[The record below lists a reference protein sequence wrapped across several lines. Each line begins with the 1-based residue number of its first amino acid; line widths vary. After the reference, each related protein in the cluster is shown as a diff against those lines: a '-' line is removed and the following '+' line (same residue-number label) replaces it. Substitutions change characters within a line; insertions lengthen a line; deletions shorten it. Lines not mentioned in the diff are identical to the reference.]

1 MFGVGIEALR
11 TAADELLDTDLA
23 AMSDTALA
31 EHTLVLR
38 REMDRLELAFARAA
52 VASHRRGVGSADG
65 SASTQAWLR
74 RHTGL
79 PEGRARAAIEDGEAA
94 EVLPQTAAAWGSG
107 KLSAQAARM
116 IFTARV
122 EGHDEQLRACE
133 VELIA
138 LGQANRPKLLLRA
151 VRHFRDLA
159 TEGADEQALRERRG
173 VYVSS
178 TIDGMTVLDGT
189 LDSES
194 GEVVRT
200 ALQAFTDPPVMGDD
214 RSPAQR
220 RADGLERLCRA
231 ALSTLTSTAGPT
243 LARPLVSYV
252 VSHETLTAGKLDVC
266 DGAFVGPI
274 GRETMRRLLCD
285 CDVSRV
291 VTGPAGVI
299 LDAGRSRRT
308 VTAAQRRA
316 VVARDQ
322 GCRFPGC
329 DRPPGWCEVHHT
341 RPWIAGGRTD
351 VNELV
356 LLCDHH
362 HTVVHVN
369 GITLVFEGT
378 DVIAVYPDGLTLAA

>member
-1 MFGVGIEALR
+1 METLR
-11 TAADELLDTDLA
+11 TVAAELIGADLA
-23 AMSDTALA
+23 AMSDAALA
-31 EHTLVLR
+31 EHTLALR
-38 REMDRLELAFARAA
+38 REMDRLELAFAQSA
-52 VASHRRGVGSADG
+52 VASHRRGVGPVDG
-65 SASTQAWLR
+65 SASTPAWLR

-79 PEGRARAAIEDGEAA
+79 PEGRARAAIENGEAA

-107 KLSAQAARM
+107 ELSAHAART
-116 IFTARV
+116 IFAARV

-133 VELIA
+133 AELIA
-138 LGQANRPKLLLRA
+138 LGKMNRPKLLLQA

-159 TEGADEQALRERRG
+159 TQGADEQALRERRG
-173 VYVSS
+173 VHLSS

-189 LDSES
+189 LDPEG
-194 GEVVRT
+194 GEVART
-200 ALQAFTDPPVMGDD
+200 ALQAFTDPPSATDG

-220 RADGLERLCRA
+220 RADGFKRMCEA
-231 ALSTLTSTAGPT
+231 ALSTLTKKSGPSR
-243 LARPLVSYV
+243 ARPQVTYV
-252 VSHETLTAGKLDVC
+252 VSHETLTAGKLGVC
-266 DGAFVGPI
+266 DGAFVGPV
-274 GRETMRRLLCD
+274 GRETMSKLLCD

-299 LDAGRSRRT
+299 LDAGRSRRV

-316 VVARDQ
+316 VVARDR

-341 RPWIAGGRTD
+341 RPWIAGGRTNI
-351 VNELV
+351 NELV

-378 DVIAVYPDGLTLAA
+378 EVIAVYPDGLTLAA